1 MEPELE
7 LEQKLE
13 PEQEQVLELEQGLE
27 QELELELELELERE
41 PIAAPQALTERAVYI
56 SAADMLL
63 VLQHL
68 LRKELKQHF
77 YAPY

>member
-7 LEQKLE
+7 LKQKLE

-27 QELELELELELERE
+27 QERE

-56 SAADMLL
+56 PAADTFL

-77 YAPY
+77 YVPY

>member
-13 PEQEQVLELEQGLE
+13 PEQEQEQVLELEQGLE
-27 QELELELELELERE
+27 QERE
-41 PIAAPQALTERAVYI
+41 PIAAPQALTERAVYTP
-56 SAADMLL
+56 AADMFL

-77 YAPY
+77 YVPY

>member
-27 QELELELELELERE
+27 QERE
-41 PIAAPQALTERAVYI
+41 PIAAPQALTEQAVYI
-56 SAADMLL
+56 PAADMFL

-77 YAPY
+77 YVPY

>member
-13 PEQEQVLELEQGLE
+13 PEQEQVLELEQGLDLE
-27 QELELELELELERE
+27 RELELKRE

-56 SAADMLL
+56 SAADMFL

-68 LRKELKQHF
+68 LRKELKQRF